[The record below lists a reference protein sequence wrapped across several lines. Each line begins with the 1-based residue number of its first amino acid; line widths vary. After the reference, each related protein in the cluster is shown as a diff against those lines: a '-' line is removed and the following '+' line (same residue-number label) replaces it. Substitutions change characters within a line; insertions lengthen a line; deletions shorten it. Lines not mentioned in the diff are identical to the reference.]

1 MNTILKDDVGLG
13 LLVELHMGRL
23 LLPAALVLA
32 LTVAI
37 RIAAP

>member
-1 MNTILKDDVGLG
+1 MNTILKENAGLG

-23 LLPAALVLA
+23 LFPAALVVA

-37 RIAAP
+37 RVAAP